1 MDNIGE
7 VVPSGI
13 TKSNSTVVLIICLM
27 LFSLIPTVGTQQ
39 SNTVSIVDGRI
50 VGFLSQVDQI
60 HRVNTTVEAGQWLSV
75 TVQCSQ
81 CTATI
86 SIAEQDISTTNTAVI
101 QATESGLATLEIV
114 SDITE
119 MVMYTFTDVI
129 SEDYPTIRPAP
140 SQTIA
145 LDSGGVCD
153 SNFSCLDADRGY
165 LAAISF
171 GELNS
176 DSYIS
181 GVLDNDKS
189 EYVAIEV
196 EKGDSL
202 EISLLHS
209 TADLEVSAFFQNAT
223 AEVTYSSIISTMVAF
238 EPSLMPEPVYWVA
251 DDDGRIIMKFDSA
264 SQNTAWVVA
273 RTIHKMSEMSDSE
286 CYSITYGACVT
297 GHTRTTTTVDWN
309 ETSELILVP
318 QQNDVTVQLT
328 HVVDGTMIAME
339 PIQIEADRAQSIF
352 AYPNSSAAIITIESP
367 VFWLDM
373 YLSDYSDFNSGNE
386 APSLLPM
393 TAESDN
399 ESYPILPIDNLVHH
413 AELTL
418 SIHDISDVYKI
429 EIDAWEESLHLVQ
442 ITAEGDVQNLRIEM
456 WNMDQ
461 ETWIANEFIEANY
474 TNGKLQTALQVGPGT
489 HFVRISLIDGAL
501 YLNSQNNSW
510 GQEDESISYQL
521 STRYTLVD
529 EGEEPWFPPSDKAV
543 RYGGIMRWI
552 LGSLFLIPV
561 AFLAYDLQK
570 KKNFA
575 KLMAS
580 KKERL
585 SWFKQ
590 RLDEGTSD
598 VKTSRSDL
606 VKALMA
612 IATLDWETG
621 LETWGKPT
629 AQHRTENIAIAAWTV
644 DERLVKVSGSW
655 PLIIGIHVLEGNWEL
670 AALRFDAPQGQ
681 PWNVVNVDPRFLH
694 NGEEVFVD
702 TINAGSRTFLAV
714 ELEGSSDCVDI
725 EFNGKMNNIPMAAR
739 IPTTIWRNAG
749 QVEE

>member
-1 MDNIGE
+1 M
-7 VVPSGI
+7 VPSGI
-13 TKSNSTVVLIICLM
+13 TKPKSAVILIICLM
-27 LFSLIPTVGTQQ
+27 LFSLIPTVDAQQ
-39 SNTVSIVDGRI
+39 SNTVSVVDGRI
-50 VGFLSQVDQI
+50 VGFISQVDQV
-60 HRVNTTVEAGQWLSV
+60 HSVNTTIDAGQWLSV
-75 TVQCSQ
+75 TVKCGQ
-81 CTATI
+81 CTATM
-86 SIAEQDISTTNTAVI
+86 SIAEQTISTTNTAVI
-101 QATESGLATLEIV
+101 QATESGVATLEIV

-129 SEDYPTIRPAP
+129 SEDYHTVRPAP

-145 LDSGGVCD
+145 LDSGGICD
-153 SNFSCLDADRGY
+153 SQFSCLEADRGY

-176 DSYIS
+176 ESYIS
-181 GVLDNDKS
+181 GILDNGHS

-202 EISLLHS
+202 EISLVHS
-209 TADLEVSAFFQNAT
+209 SADLEVSAFFQNAT
-223 AEVTYSSIISTMVAF
+223 DEVTYSSIISTMVAF
-238 EPSLMPEPVYWVA
+238 EPSLTPDPVYWVA
-251 DDDGRIIMKFDSA
+251 ADDGRIIMKFDSA

-273 RTIHKMSEMSDSE
+273 RTIHKMSEMTDSE

-297 GHTRTTTTVDWN
+297 GHTRTTTTIDWN
-309 ETSELILVP
+309 ETNELILVP
-318 QQNDVTVQLT
+318 QQNNVTVQLT
-328 HVVDGTMIAME
+328 HIVDGTMIAMNSVH
-339 PIQIEADRAQSIF
+339 IEADRAQSIF
-352 AYPNSSAAIITIESP
+352 AYPNSSAAIISIEAP
-367 VFWLDM
+367 VFWIDM
-373 YLSDYSDFNSGNE
+373 YLSDYSDFNSGHE

-399 ESYPILPIDNLVHH
+399 FSHPILPIDDLLHH

-442 ITAEGDVQNLRIEM
+442 ITAEGDVQNLLIEM

-474 TNGKLQTALQVGPGT
+474 SNGKLQTALQVGPGT
-489 HFVRISLIDGAL
+489 HFVRISLIDGDL
-501 YLNSQNNSW
+501 YLDSQNKTW
-510 GQEDESISYQL
+510 GQKDSSISYQL
-521 STRYTLVD
+521 STQYTLVD
-529 EGEEPWFPPSDKAV
+529 EGDQPWFPPSDKAV

-561 AFLAYDLQK
+561 AFLAFDLQK
-570 KKNFA
+570 KK
-575 KLMAS
+575 KLANIMAS

-585 SWFKQ
+585 AWFKQ
-590 RLDEGTSD
+590 RLDDGTTD
-598 VKTSRSDL
+598 VKTSRSEL

-681 PWNVVNVDPRFLH
+681 PWKVVNVDPRFLH

-714 ELEGSSDCVDI
+714 ELEGSSDCVDV
-725 EFNGKMNNIPMAAR
+725 ELNGKMNLIPMAAR
-739 IPTTIWRNAG
+739 IPTTIWRNDG
-749 QVEE
+749 SEQE